1 MNDTTGDA
9 GTAAGGLRS
18 SSARRVVVGV
28 DASEESKKAL
38 RWAADYARFIGARLE
53 AVHAWHPAEEHA
65 WLQTMPPPASPT
77 EIAREELA
85 RVVAEVIGG
94 PGATVEVHTMVIE
107 GHAAKVLVQTAK
119 GATLLVVGNRGFGG
133 FDGLLLGSISQQCAA
148 HALCSVVVVR

>member
-1 MNDTTGDA
+1 M
-9 GTAAGGLRS
+9 
-18 SSARRVVVGV
+18 
-28 DASEESKKAL
+28 
-38 RWAADYARFIGARLE
+38 
-53 AVHAWHPAEEHA
+53 
-65 WLQTMPPPASPT
+65 
-77 EIAREELA
+77 
-85 RVVAEVIGG
+85 VAEVIGG

>member
-1 MNDTTGDA
+1 MNDTKSAT
-9 GTAAGGLRS
+9 GTAAGGLGS
-18 SSARRVVVGV
+18 SPAQRVVVGV

-85 RVVAEVIGG
+85 RVVDEVIGG
-94 PGATVEVHTMVIE
+94 PGATVDVQTMVIE
-107 GHAAKVLVQTAK
+107 GHAAKVLVQTAEA
-119 GATLLVVGNRGFGG
+119 ATLLVVGNRGFGG

-148 HALCSVVVVR
+148 HAPCSVVIVR